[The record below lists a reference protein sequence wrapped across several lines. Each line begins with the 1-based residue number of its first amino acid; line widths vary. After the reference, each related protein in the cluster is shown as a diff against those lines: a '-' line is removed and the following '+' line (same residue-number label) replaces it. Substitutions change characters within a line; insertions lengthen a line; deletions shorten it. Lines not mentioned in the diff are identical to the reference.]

1 MAKAGCVGS
10 RLQLFLPAPVSLV
23 ASSLSVC
30 FMLHVCVLQGKSV
43 VRLKGGCVSTFS
55 RVSSEAAALAAAGL
69 AYEMV
74 PGVSSATAAPVLA
87 GTG

>member
-1 MAKAGCVGS
+1 VRANVSSFAISPGQFG
-10 RLQLFLPAPVSLV
+10 RLLSECEFLLQR
-23 ASSLSVC
+23 
-30 FMLHVCVLQGKSV
+30 VLQGKSV

-87 GTG
+87 GM